1 MQVITFF
8 NYAPIIFYFFKGV
21 KLFMENEKINEIAI
35 KNGYQNAQMALVS
48 LDDVLDV
55 AKGGLKQELLAER
68 DGYEKLLTEFEL
80 LAKKLNVKINDVNAM
95 KKSMLAAS
103 IKMKTAIDDS
113 DSHVAEMTLKG
124 TVTGVTELI
133 RDISDNGHLYEPEVL
148 ALIKKLKDFEEKCEQ
163 NLKKYI

>member
-1 MQVITFF
+1 
-8 NYAPIIFYFFKGV
+8 
-21 KLFMENEKINEIAI
+21 MENEKINETAI
-35 KNGYQNAQMALVS
+35 KNGYKNAQMALVS
-48 LDDVLDV
+48 LDDVLV
-55 AKGGLKQELLAER
+55 IAKGGLKEELLKER

-80 LAKKLNVKINDVNAM
+80 LAKNKNIKINDVNAM

-124 TVTGVTELI
+124 TVMGVTELI
-133 RDISDNGHLYEPEVL
+133 RDISDNGHLFEPDVL

>member
-1 MQVITFF
+1 
-8 NYAPIIFYFFKGV
+8 
-21 KLFMENEKINEIAI
+21 MENEKINEIAI

-133 RDISDNGHLYEPEVL
+133 RDISDSGHLYEPEVL